1 MQDHPELQREFE
13 ASLLHVTPYF
23 ENESHGVYT
32 CSSSTWLTDTSE
44 LPWVQSHPELHSETQ
59 SR

>member
-44 LPWVQSHPELHSETQ
+44 LP
-59 SR
+59 